1 MLHFHLGRLEIRCN
15 SHRNKGPKKGRRIS
29 PTHMTLRSS
38 LKTLLQRRTTFV
50 PPAAGTAPVLRS
62 VMASEQ
68 NFLRSRMTRD
78 TTGCSILGGRPSG

>member
-1 MLHFHLGRLEIRCN
+1 MCIR
-15 SHRNKGPKKGRRIS
+15 P